1 MKGEPIIEITPPE
14 VIQHETET
22 FNNGIS
28 IIEEWNYIKSHVIYK
43 GHDLG
48 SFEELLKQ
56 KDMISKLN
64 NKIEH
69 LENDY
74 YHALSLITG
83 NAKLTKRKQK
93 VYEEEYE
100 RYKAIRTVRI
110 LEKLTKESE

>member
-1 MKGEPIIEITPPE
+1 MKDEPIIMITAPEIT
-14 VIQHETET
+14 T
-22 FNNGIS
+22 
-28 IIEEWNYIKSHVIYK
+28 IESEGSFVKKDIYNYENSHVIYK

-56 KDMISKLN
+56 KDMIKNLN

-83 NAKLTKRKQK
+83 NEKLTKRKKK
-93 VYEEEYE
+93 VLEEEYE
-100 RYKAIRTVRI
+100 LYAAIRVTRLI
-110 LEKLTKESE
+110 EHLNRGE